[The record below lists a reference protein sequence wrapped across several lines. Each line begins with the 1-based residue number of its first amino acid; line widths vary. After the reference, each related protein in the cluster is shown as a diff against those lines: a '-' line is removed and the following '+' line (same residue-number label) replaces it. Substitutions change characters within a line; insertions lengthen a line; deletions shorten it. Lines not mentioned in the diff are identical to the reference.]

1 MLDTTT
7 FVGLDVHARSIKAVS
22 LDVMTGEVRAATFG
36 YDAGAVA
43 EWVRSMDP
51 RARCVYE
58 SGVTGFDLQKRL
70 SGLGVD
76 CAVGAVSKMIKP
88 SADRR
93 RKNDRNDAE
102 FLARMLSVGNVVEVW
117 VPDDECEAARDLT
130 RALEDARDDLSR
142 SKQRLSK
149 FLLRHGL
156 VFDERTPTG
165 RRKGNW
171 TRAHWSWIESIRFAE
186 RADNDVLAYYVD
198 AVRRAAEEKA
208 RLEGLVE
215 AEARKPRWR
224 KRVDSLRCLKGVD
237 TASAADLVF
246 EAGEFSRFRNARS
259 FAAWV
264 GLTPSWIGYTDVD
277 SSGRGAGD
285 GRAVYEGP
293 QAPEAFHR
301 RVQEADSRPLQ
312 RRQAQARDHGRVRP
326 RQEHRGEVDQ
336 VDKRDR
342 LAARRGQPHARAEPD
357 PGARAREPQAP
368 DGGRRLKTSGA
379 DIRSKVRAIAANEGR
394 YPISA
399 QCRLLGVARS
409 TYYSMRSRADRPA
422 APDPAAPAV
431 VAAHAASKGRY
442 GSRKIK
448 ASLERSGVTV
458 SRRRV
463 CRIMRENGLVSAYGR
478 KRFKV
483 HPGAVNEADVPNVVA
498 RGFGGRAPRTHIC
511 SDLTYVRVGA
521 SWNYVCLLVDLY
533 NREIVGHSAGPRKDA
548 RLVKS
553 AFATLSFPISDIE
566 VFHTDRGSEFDNAEI
581 DLMLEAFGIERSL
594 SAKGCP
600 YDNAVDESTNRILKA
615 ELVHRETFGT
625 TRELRAK
632 LSDYVHWYNNFRI
645 HSTLGYMSPVEFRE
659 AGLSLPE
666 SSK

>member
-1 MLDTTT
+1 M
-7 FVGLDVHARSIKAVS
+7 
-22 LDVMTGEVRAATFG
+22 
-36 YDAGAVA
+36 
-43 EWVRSMDP
+43 
-51 RARCVYE
+51 
-58 SGVTGFDLQKRL
+58 
-70 SGLGVD
+70 
-76 CAVGAVSKMIKP
+76 
-88 SADRR
+88 
-93 RKNDRNDAE
+93 
-102 FLARMLSVGNVVEVW
+102 
-117 VPDDECEAARDLT
+117 
-130 RALEDARDDLSR
+130 
-142 SKQRLSK
+142 
-149 FLLRHGL
+149 
-156 VFDERTPTG
+156 
-165 RRKGNW
+165 
-171 TRAHWSWIESIRFAE
+171 
-186 RADNDVLAYYVD
+186 
-198 AVRRAAEEKA
+198 
-208 RLEGLVE
+208 
-215 AEARKPRWR
+215 
-224 KRVDSLRCLKGVD
+224 
-237 TASAADLVF
+237 
-246 EAGEFSRFRNARS
+246 
-259 FAAWV
+259 
-264 GLTPSWIGYTDVD
+264 
-277 SSGRGAGD
+277 
-285 GRAVYEGP
+285 
-293 QAPEAFHR
+293 
-301 RVQEADSRPLQ
+301 
-312 RRQAQARDHGRVRP
+312 
-326 RQEHRGEVDQ
+326 
-336 VDKRDR
+336 
-342 LAARRGQPHARAEPD
+342 
-357 PGARAREPQAP
+357 
-368 DGGRRLKTSGA
+368 
-379 DIRSKVRAIAANEGR
+379 RAIAANEGR

-463 CRIMRENGLVSAYGR
+463 CRIMRGNGPVSACGR

-521 SWNYVCLLVDLY
+521 SWNYVCLLVDPC

-632 LSDYVHWYNNFRI
+632 LSDYVHWYDNFRI
-645 HSTLGYMSPVEFRE
+645 HSTLGYMSPVESRE